1 MAVELNLAALRKSRW
16 SDYVERFAFGGC
28 VSVIVALVTHHFGSG
43 WGGLF
48 LGFPAILPA
57 TLTLVKDHD
66 GRPKA
71 ADDAAGATCGA
82 IGLVGFASCVWLTTP
97 HLGVALSLVMAALVW
112 LALSIAAWW
121 LSERAKLLR

>member
-1 MAVELNLAALRKSRW
+1 MAVALDWAALRKSRW
-16 SDYVERFAFGGC
+16 RDYVMRFFFGGV
-28 VSVIVALVTHHFGSG
+28 VSVAVTLIAHHFGSG

-66 GRPKA
+66 GRSQA

-82 IGLVGFASCVWLTTP
+82 VGLVGFACCAWLTTP
-97 HLGVALSLVMAALVW
+97 RLGTALALALATLVW
-112 LALSIAAWW
+112 LALAIAAWW